1 VAELNAELA
10 QRKEEIQRISS
21 KVDDVEFAFLSK
33 IKIADAKF
41 DAKMVEL

>member
-1 VAELNAELA
+1 MSTDIA

-33 IKIADAKF
+33 IKTADAKF
-41 DAKMVEL
+41 EAKMVEL